1 MKKER
6 KQTPYIELSKV
17 NKFFGITKALEQID
31 FQIFSGEV
39 IGLVGPNGAGK
50 STMMKML
57 YGMYGIDDGEIII
70 GGEKVEN
77 LSPKI
82 AIEKG
87 IGIQQRRRKKQELPV
102 HIRTYRYVQI

>member
-1 MKKER
+1 MKK
-6 KQTPYIELSKV
+6 
-17 NKFFGITKALEQID
+17 
-31 FQIFSGEV
+31 GEIHSL
-39 IGLVGPNGAGK
+39 IGENGAGK

-82 AIEKG
+82 AIEKWNWYG
-87 IGIQQRRRKKQELPV
+87 TSGV
-102 HIRTYRYVQI
+102 HAGR